1 MKQETQNELER
12 FRDYLREQEKSS
24 HTIEKY
30 CRDVRKF
37 LMFVGEEWD
46 KNTIISFK
54 EYLQA
59 HYKTSSANS
68 MLASLNSY
76 FHFIGRQEYC
86 VRTFRVQK
94 RIFCDERQEMT
105 RSDYQKLVK
114 AAQER
119 GDERL
124 CAILQTI
131 ASTGIRISELSYIT
145 AESLAQGEV
154 VIDCKGKQRVILLPQ
169 SLMLYLT
176 QYCQKQRIVRGSIFV
191 TKNGQAVR
199 RQNVWA
205 DMKSVCTE
213 AGVLPS
219 KVYPHNL
226 RHLFAVVF
234 YRQCR
239 DIARLADVLVVTSD
253 NPRTEEPMAIIREI
267 LAGIPQTEKPV
278 YVEENRRRAIRMTLR
293 FAQKDDMI
301 VLAGKGHETYQ
312 VLGTEK
318 IHFDEREEVA
328 ACLQEEDHEQ

>member
-37 LMFVGEEWD
+37 LMFAGEEWD

-94 RIFCDERQEMT
+94 RIFCDERREMT

-114 AAQER
+114 AARGR

-124 CAILQTI
+124 CCDFADNREHGHTNQRAFIYYSGI
-131 ASTGIRISELSYIT
+131 AGTG
-145 AESLAQGEV
+145 
-154 VIDCKGKQRVILLPQ
+154 
-169 SLMLYLT
+169 
-176 QYCQKQRIVRGSIFV
+176 GSS
-191 TKNGQAVR
+191 
-199 RQNVWA
+199 
-205 DMKSVCTE
+205 D
-213 AGVLPS
+213 
-219 KVYPHNL
+219 
-226 RHLFAVVF
+226 
-234 YRQCR
+234 
-239 DIARLADVLVVTSD
+239 RL
-253 NPRTEEPMAIIREI
+253 
-267 LAGIPQTEKPV
+267 
-278 YVEENRRRAIRMTLR
+278 
-293 FAQKDDMI
+293 
-301 VLAGKGHETYQ
+301 
-312 VLGTEK
+312 
-318 IHFDEREEVA
+318 
-328 ACLQEEDHEQ
+328 

>member
-1 MKQETQNELER
+1 MKQEIQNELER

-37 LMFVGEEWD
+37 LMFAGEEWD

-94 RIFCDERQEMT
+94 RIFCDERREMT

-114 AAQER
+114 AARGR

-169 SLMLYLT
+169 SLMLYLS
-176 QYCQKQRIVRGSIFV
+176 Q
-191 TKNGQAVR
+191 
-199 RQNVWA
+199 
-205 DMKSVCTE
+205 E
-213 AGVLPS
+213 AG
-219 KVYPHNL
+219 
-226 RHLFAVVF
+226 
-234 YRQCR
+234 RQS
-239 DIARLADVLVVTSD
+239 ADRMCG
-253 NPRTEEPMAIIREI
+253 RT
-267 LAGIPQTEKPV
+267 
-278 YVEENRRRAIRMTLR
+278 
-293 FAQKDDMI
+293 
-301 VLAGKGHETYQ
+301 
-312 VLGTEK
+312 
-318 IHFDEREEVA
+318 
-328 ACLQEEDHEQ
+328 

>member
-1 MKQETQNELER
+1 MKQEKQNGLGQ
-12 FRDYLREQEKSS
+12 FGDYLREQEKSR

-37 LMFVGEEWD
+37 FVFAGEVWD
-46 KNTIISFK
+46 KNTIISYK
-54 EYLQA
+54 EYLQT

-76 FHFIGRQEYC
+76 FHFIGKQEYC

-94 RIFCDERQEMT
+94 QIFCDERREMT
-105 RSDYQKLVK
+105 RSDYQRLVK
-114 AAQER
+114 AAQKR

-124 CAILQTI
+124 CAILQTL

-145 AESLAQGEV
+145 AESLAQGEA

-176 QYCQKQRIVRGSIFV
+176 RYCQKNQIERGSIFV
-191 TKNGQAVR
+191 TKSGQAVR

-205 DMKSVCTE
+205 DMKSVCAD

-226 RHLFAVVF
+226 RHLFARIF
-234 YRQCR
+234 YER
-239 DIARLADVLVVTSD
+239 DHDLVRLADYLGHSSVETTRRYTITSS
-253 NPRTEEPMAIIREI
+253 REACRRQ
-267 LAGIPQTEKPV
+267 LELGLLMDG
-278 YVEENRRRAIRMTLR
+278 EN
-293 FAQKDDMI
+293 
-301 VLAGKGHETYQ
+301 
-312 VLGTEK
+312 
-318 IHFDEREEVA
+318 
-328 ACLQEEDHEQ
+328 

>member
-37 LMFVGEEWD
+37 LMFADEDWD

-114 AAQER
+114 AARER

-191 TKNGQAVR
+191 TKKR
-199 RQNVWA
+199 
-205 DMKSVCTE
+205 
-213 AGVLPS
+213 AGS
-219 KVYPHNL
+219 
-226 RHLFAVVF
+226 
-234 YRQCR
+234 
-239 DIARLADVLVVTSD
+239 
-253 NPRTEEPMAIIREI
+253 
-267 LAGIPQTEKPV
+267 PQTECV
-278 YVEENRRRAIRMTLR
+278 
-293 FAQKDDMI
+293 
-301 VLAGKGHETYQ
+301 GGHEIR
-312 VLGTEK
+312 LHRSG
-318 IHFDEREEVA
+318 
-328 ACLQEEDHEQ
+328 CSSEQGISAQSAPSVCQDIL

>member
-1 MKQETQNELER
+1 MKQELQNELER

-30 CRDVRKF
+30 CRDVGKF
-37 LMFVGEEWD
+37 LMFAGEEWD

-94 RIFCDERQEMT
+94 RIFCDERREMT

-114 AAQER
+114 AARGR

-131 ASTGIRISELSYIT
+131 ASTGIRISELPYIT

-154 VIDCKGKQRVILLPQ
+154 VIDCKG
-169 SLMLYLT
+169 
-176 QYCQKQRIVRGSIFV
+176 
-191 TKNGQAVR
+191 
-199 RQNVWA
+199 
-205 DMKSVCTE
+205 
-213 AGVLPS
+213 
-219 KVYPHNL
+219 
-226 RHLFAVVF
+226 
-234 YRQCR
+234 
-239 DIARLADVLVVTSD
+239 
-253 NPRTEEPMAIIREI
+253 
-267 LAGIPQTEKPV
+267 
-278 YVEENRRRAIRMTLR
+278 
-293 FAQKDDMI
+293 
-301 VLAGKGHETYQ
+301 
-312 VLGTEK
+312 
-318 IHFDEREEVA
+318 
-328 ACLQEEDHEQ
+328 

>member
-1 MKQETQNELER
+1 MMYSEFIRL
-12 FRDYLREQEKSS
+12 S
-24 HTIEKY
+24 
-30 CRDVRKF
+30 
-37 LMFVGEEWD
+37 GESES
-46 KNTIISFK
+46 IISFK

-68 MLASLNSY
+68 MLASLNNY

-94 RIFCDERQEMT
+94 RIFCDERREMT

-114 AAQER
+114 AARGR

-176 QYCQKQRIVRGSIFV
+176 QYCQKQRIVGGSIFV
-191 TKNGQAVR
+191 TRSGHPLC
-199 RQNVWA
+199 RQKVWA
-205 DMKSVCTE
+205 DMKSVCAE

-226 RHLFAVVF
+226 RHLFAKIF
-234 YRQCR
+234 YER
-239 DIARLADVLVVTSD
+239 DHDLVRLADYLGHSSVETT
-253 NPRTEEPMAIIREI
+253 RRYTIISSREACRRQLELGLLI
-267 LAGIPQTEKPV
+267 DR
-278 YVEENRRRAIRMTLR
+278 EN
-293 FAQKDDMI
+293 
-301 VLAGKGHETYQ
+301 
-312 VLGTEK
+312 
-318 IHFDEREEVA
+318 
-328 ACLQEEDHEQ
+328 

>member
-1 MKQETQNELER
+1 
-12 FRDYLREQEKSS
+12 
-24 HTIEKY
+24 
-30 CRDVRKF
+30 
-37 LMFVGEEWD
+37 MFADEDWD

-94 RIFCDERQEMT
+94 RIFCDERREMT

-114 AAQER
+114 AARER

-169 SLMLYLT
+169 SLMLY
-176 QYCQKQRIVRGSIFV
+176 
-191 TKNGQAVR
+191 
-199 RQNVWA
+199 
-205 DMKSVCTE
+205 
-213 AGVLPS
+213 
-219 KVYPHNL
+219 
-226 RHLFAVVF
+226 
-234 YRQCR
+234 
-239 DIARLADVLVVTSD
+239 
-253 NPRTEEPMAIIREI
+253 
-267 LAGIPQTEKPV
+267 
-278 YVEENRRRAIRMTLR
+278 
-293 FAQKDDMI
+293 
-301 VLAGKGHETYQ
+301 
-312 VLGTEK
+312 
-318 IHFDEREEVA
+318 
-328 ACLQEEDHEQ
+328 

>member
-1 MKQETQNELER
+1 MKEETAAKKTNPRESFVRKRGNALKQETQNELER

-37 LMFVGEEWD
+37 LMFAGEEWD

-54 EYLQA
+54 EYLQT

-76 FHFIGRQEYC
+76 FHFIGRQECC

-94 RIFCDERQEMT
+94 RIFCDERREMT

-114 AAQER
+114 AARGR

-176 QYCQKQRIVRGSIFV
+176 QYCRKQRIVRGSIFV
-191 TKNGQAVR
+191 TRSGQAVR

-205 DMKSVCTE
+205 DMKSVCAE

-226 RHLFAVVF
+226 RHLFAKIF
-234 YRQCR
+234 YER
-239 DIARLADVLVVTSD
+239 DHDLVRLADYLGHSSVETT
-253 NPRTEEPMAIIREI
+253 RRYTIISSREACRRQLELGLLI
-267 LAGIPQTEKPV
+267 DR
-278 YVEENRRRAIRMTLR
+278 EN
-293 FAQKDDMI
+293 
-301 VLAGKGHETYQ
+301 
-312 VLGTEK
+312 
-318 IHFDEREEVA
+318 
-328 ACLQEEDHEQ
+328 

>member
-1 MKQETQNELER
+1 MKEKTAAKKTNTRESFVRKRGNALKQETQNELER

-37 LMFVGEEWD
+37 LMFAGEEWD

-94 RIFCDERQEMT
+94 RIFCDERREMT

-114 AAQER
+114 AARGR

-176 QYCQKQRIVRGSIFV
+176 QYCRKQRIVRGSIFV
-191 TKNGQAVR
+191 TRSGQAVR
-199 RQNVWA
+199 RQLELGLLI
-205 DMKSVCTE
+205 D
-213 AGVLPS
+213 
-219 KVYPHNL
+219 
-226 RHLFAVVF
+226 
-234 YRQCR
+234 
-239 DIARLADVLVVTSD
+239 
-253 NPRTEEPMAIIREI
+253 RE
-267 LAGIPQTEKPV
+267 
-278 YVEENRRRAIRMTLR
+278 N
-293 FAQKDDMI
+293 
-301 VLAGKGHETYQ
+301 
-312 VLGTEK
+312 
-318 IHFDEREEVA
+318 
-328 ACLQEEDHEQ
+328 

>member
-37 LMFVGEEWD
+37 LMFADEDWD

-94 RIFCDERQEMT
+94 RIFCDERREMT

-114 AAQER
+114 AARER

-176 QYCQKQRIVRGSIFV
+176 QYCRKQRIVRGSIFV
-191 TKNGQAVR
+191 TRSGQAVR
-199 RQNVWA
+199 RQNVAPKLVFFRARYIRTICAICLPRYFTSAITIWSVWQTIWVTAAWKRQDVIRSSAAVKRAA
-205 DMKSVCTE
+205 DSW
-213 AGVLPS
+213 
-219 KVYPHNL
+219 N
-226 RHLFAVVF
+226 
-234 YRQCR
+234 
-239 DIARLADVLVVTSD
+239 
-253 NPRTEEPMAIIREI
+253 
-267 LAGIPQTEKPV
+267 
-278 YVEENRRRAIRMTLR
+278 
-293 FAQKDDMI
+293 
-301 VLAGKGHETYQ
+301 
-312 VLGTEK
+312 
-318 IHFDEREEVA
+318 
-328 ACLQEEDHEQ
+328 

>member
-1 MKQETQNELER
+1 MKEKTAAKKTNTREGFVRKRGNALKQETQNELER

-37 LMFVGEEWD
+37 LMFAGEEWD

-94 RIFCDERQEMT
+94 RIFCDERREMT

-114 AAQER
+114 AARGR

-154 VIDCKGKQRVILLPQ
+154 VIDCKGKQRVILLP
-169 SLMLYLT
+169 
-176 QYCQKQRIVRGSIFV
+176 
-191 TKNGQAVR
+191 AV
-199 RQNVWA
+199 A
-205 DMKSVCTE
+205 DAVSD
-213 AGVLPS
+213 AVLPE
-219 KVYPHNL
+219 
-226 RHLFAVVF
+226 AADCE
-234 YRQCR
+234 RQYLCHKKR
-239 DIARLADVLVVTSD
+239 
-253 NPRTEEPMAIIREI
+253 
-267 LAGIPQTEKPV
+267 AGSPQTECV
-278 YVEENRRRAIRMTLR
+278 
-293 FAQKDDMI
+293 
-301 VLAGKGHETYQ
+301 GGHEIRLRRSRCSSEQGISAQSAPSVCQDILRARSRSGPSGRLSGSQQRGNDKTLY
-312 VLGTEK
+312 
-318 IHFDEREEVA
+318 
-328 ACLQEEDHEQ
+328 DHQQP

>member
-1 MKQETQNELER
+1 MKEKTAAKKTNTREGFVRKRGNALKQETQNELER

-37 LMFVGEEWD
+37 LMFAGEEWD

-94 RIFCDERQEMT
+94 RIFCDERREMT

-114 AAQER
+114 AARGR

-176 QYCQKQRIVRGSIFV
+176 QYCRKQRIVRGSIFV
-191 TKNGQAVR
+191 TRSGQAVR

-205 DMKSVCTE
+205 DMKSVCAE

-226 RHLFAVVF
+226 RHLFAKIF
-234 YRQCR
+234 YER
-239 DIARLADVLVVTSD
+239 DHDLVRLADYL
-253 NPRTEEPMAIIREI
+253 
-267 LAGIPQTEKPV
+267 
-278 YVEENRRRAIRMTLR
+278 
-293 FAQKDDMI
+293 
-301 VLAGKGHETYQ
+301 GHSS
-312 VLGTEK
+312 V
-318 IHFDEREEVA
+318 
-328 ACLQEEDHEQ
+328 DHQQP

>member
-1 MKQETQNELER
+1 MATVVKEKTAAKKTNTRESFVRKRGNALKQETQNELER

-37 LMFVGEEWD
+37 LMFAGEEWD

-94 RIFCDERQEMT
+94 RIFCDERREMT

-114 AAQER
+114 AARGR

-176 QYCQKQRIVRGSIFV
+176 QYCQKKRAGS
-191 TKNGQAVR
+191 
-199 RQNVWA
+199 
-205 DMKSVCTE
+205 
-213 AGVLPS
+213 
-219 KVYPHNL
+219 
-226 RHLFAVVF
+226 
-234 YRQCR
+234 
-239 DIARLADVLVVTSD
+239 
-253 NPRTEEPMAIIREI
+253 
-267 LAGIPQTEKPV
+267 PQTECV
-278 YVEENRRRAIRMTLR
+278 
-293 FAQKDDMI
+293 
-301 VLAGKGHETYQ
+301 GGHEIRLRRSRCSSEQGISAQSAPSVCQDILRARSRSGPSGRLSGSQQRGNDKTLY
-312 VLGTEK
+312 
-318 IHFDEREEVA
+318 
-328 ACLQEEDHEQ
+328 DHQQP

>member
-1 MKQETQNELER
+1 
-12 FRDYLREQEKSS
+12 
-24 HTIEKY
+24 
-30 CRDVRKF
+30 
-37 LMFVGEEWD
+37 MFADEDWD

-114 AAQER
+114 AARER

-219 KVYPHNL
+219 KYIRTICAICLPRYFMSAITIWSVWQTIWVTAAWK
-226 RHLFAVVF
+226 RQDVIRSSAAVK
-234 YRQCR
+234 R
-239 DIARLADVLVVTSD
+239 AADSW
-253 NPRTEEPMAIIREI
+253 N
-267 LAGIPQTEKPV
+267 
-278 YVEENRRRAIRMTLR
+278 
-293 FAQKDDMI
+293 
-301 VLAGKGHETYQ
+301 
-312 VLGTEK
+312 
-318 IHFDEREEVA
+318 
-328 ACLQEEDHEQ
+328 

>member
-1 MKQETQNELER
+1 MVTVVKEKTAAKKTNTRESFVRKRGNALKQETQNELER

-37 LMFVGEEWD
+37 LMFADEDWD

-114 AAQER
+114 AARER

-131 ASTGIRISELSYIT
+131 ASTGIR
-145 AESLAQGEV
+145 
-154 VIDCKGKQRVILLPQ
+154 QR
-169 SLMLYLT
+169 SA
-176 QYCQKQRIVRGSIFV
+176 S
-191 TKNGQAVR
+191 TK
-199 RQNVWA
+199 
-205 DMKSVCTE
+205 
-213 AGVLPS
+213 P
-219 KVYPHNL
+219 PL
-226 RHLFAVVF
+226 RH
-234 YRQCR
+234 
-239 DIARLADVLVVTSD
+239 
-253 NPRTEEPMAIIREI
+253 PRPAPGRPSLPTAHW
-267 LAGIPQTEKPV
+267 AGPQWTTAPG
-278 YVEENRRRAIRMTLR
+278 RSWCTPATPP
-293 FAQKDDMI
+293 
-301 VLAGKGHETYQ
+301 
-312 VLGTEK
+312 
-318 IHFDEREEVA
+318 
-328 ACLQEEDHEQ
+328 

>member
-1 MKQETQNELER
+1 MKQKKQNELEQ
-12 FRDYLREQEKSS
+12 FRDYLRDQEKSS

-37 LMFVGEEWD
+37 LMFAGEKWD

-54 EYLQA
+54 EYLQTN
-59 HYKTSSANS
+59 YKTSSVNS

-94 RIFCDERQEMT
+94 RIFCDERREMT

-114 AAQER
+114 AARGR

-169 SLMLYLT
+169 
-176 QYCQKQRIVRGSIFV
+176 I
-191 TKNGQAVR
+191 
-199 RQNVWA
+199 
-205 DMKSVCTE
+205 
-213 AGVLPS
+213 
-219 KVYPHNL
+219 
-226 RHLFAVVF
+226 
-234 YRQCR
+234 
-239 DIARLADVLVVTSD
+239 
-253 NPRTEEPMAIIREI
+253 
-267 LAGIPQTEKPV
+267 AGI
-278 YVEENRRRAIRMTLR
+278 R
-293 FAQKDDMI
+293 FVD
-301 VLAGKGHETYQ
+301 
-312 VLGTEK
+312 
-318 IHFDEREEVA
+318 
-328 ACLQEEDHEQ
+328 

>member
-24 HTIEKY
+24 HTIRKILQGREKVF
-30 CRDVRKF
+30 DV
-37 LMFVGEEWD
+37 VDEDWD

-114 AAQER
+114 AARER

-145 AESLAQGEV
+145 AEV
-154 VIDCKGKQRVILLPQ
+154 
-169 SLMLYLT
+169 
-176 QYCQKQRIVRGSIFV
+176 
-191 TKNGQAVR
+191 
-199 RQNVWA
+199 
-205 DMKSVCTE
+205 
-213 AGVLPS
+213 AGTGG
-219 KVYPHNL
+219 
-226 RHLFAVVF
+226 R
-234 YRQCR
+234 
-239 DIARLADVLVVTSD
+239 
-253 NPRTEEPMAIIREI
+253 
-267 LAGIPQTEKPV
+267 
-278 YVEENRRRAIRMTLR
+278 
-293 FAQKDDMI
+293 
-301 VLAGKGHETYQ
+301 
-312 VLGTEK
+312 
-318 IHFDEREEVA
+318 
-328 ACLQEEDHEQ
+328 